1 MSGTTPKPLD
11 EEKGGERE
19 GEREREREKTKLDRC
34 ADEASL
40 FLHSILPLL
49 FPSLHPAKPLFS
61 SSFRSRR
68 ETESGQRDGLIA
80 EKITI
85 SLRLSRVKVL

>member
-11 EEKGGERE
+11 EEKGEKERRKK
-19 GEREREREKTKLDRC
+19 RERTTLTGVRMRH
-34 ADEASL
+34 SL
-40 FLHSILPLL
+40 FLRSALPLL
-49 FPSLHPAKPLFS
+49 FPPFHPAEPLFS

-68 ETESGQRDGLIA
+68 ETESEQRDGLIA

-85 SLRLSRVKVL
+85 SLRLLRVKAL